1 MKRSTTQSN
10 GTKGSNHAASFQAVF
25 DTRKRKIVGLWKR
38 GSRFYA
44 QLRVDLGN
52 GRTAPRRIALDAD
65 NLDDAKAAMER
76 TRTQRRDDKLPQTGF
91 RPKFSDFAQEYLDG
105 PILAQ
110 KKTGTQENE
119 KQSLR
124 KWCAHLGGI
133 RLDKITPRM
142 IHSYREKRLSEGRA
156 ARTVNLEL
164 IALRNVLKLARDR
177 ELIERLPEVR
187 QLKQKPAQKRPLM
200 TKEQFAQLLT
210 ASSVSKNA
218 ALFRLYIRFL
228 ALTGAREKEALALR
242 WADVDFTRGMVTI
255 GSGGVAKNHRQRDV
269 DFSPE
274 LERLMHELAATRPP
288 DCTWVFPSPQ
298 RGAKDIHA
306 MRLRDSLN
314 AVRKEAGLP
323 WIGFHDL
330 RHFFASQC
338 VMAGLDF
345 MTISQWLGHSDG
357 GILVGKIYGHLADSH
372 KREAARKLSF
382 FTEGGK

>member
-1 MKRSTTQSN
+1 
-10 GTKGSNHAASFQAVF
+10 
-25 DTRKRKIVGLWKR
+25 
-38 GSRFYA
+38 
-44 QLRVDLGN
+44 
-52 GRTAPRRIALDAD
+52 
-65 NLDDAKAAMER
+65 
-76 TRTQRRDDKLPQTGF
+76 
-91 RPKFSDFAQEYLDG
+91 
-105 PILAQ
+105 
-110 KKTGTQENE
+110 
-119 KQSLR
+119 
-124 KWCAHLGGI
+124 
-133 RLDKITPRM
+133 
-142 IHSYREKRLSEGRA
+142 
-156 ARTVNLEL
+156 
-164 IALRNVLKLARDR
+164 
-177 ELIERLPEVR
+177 VR

-228 ALTGAREKEALALR
+228 LLTGAREKEALEVR

-255 GSGGVAKNHRQRDV
+255 GSGGVAKNHHQRDV

-306 MRLRDSLN
+306 MCLRNSLN
-314 AVRKEAGLP
+314 AVRKEAGLK

-338 VMAGLDF
+338 VMAGIDF

-357 GILVGKIYGHLADSH
+357 GILVGKVYGHLADSH